1 MTVDWDLADNECQR
15 SLTLRNL
22 ESATQGLVCVISRK
36 IGLGP
41 DSVASTRVQ
50 GWGDEP
56 CQPTVRLPDWS
67 ELVASYSRMKSA
79 WGWANGGQPILV
91 CYIRKYVIIFGGIFP
106 LTSPQPKYWGGVS
119 PAGLTP
125 VPRFTKYL
133 TVMPELL
140 STYNGRLIYHT
151 SYEERDAFLF
161 LNVRF
166 TCKIVKI
173 VGKHL
178 RKISARFRSRSPS

>member
-1 MTVDWDLADNECQR
+1 M
-15 SLTLRNL
+15 
-22 ESATQGLVCVISRK
+22 
-36 IGLGP
+36 
-41 DSVASTRVQ
+41 
-50 GWGDEP
+50 
-56 CQPTVRLPDWS
+56 
-67 ELVASYSRMKSA
+67 
-79 WGWANGGQPILV
+79 
-91 CYIRKYVIIFGGIFP
+91 
-106 LTSPQPKYWGGVS
+106 TSPNQNIGGGVS

-173 VGKHL
+173 VGKHYEKFQHVL
-178 RKISARFRSRSPS
+178 GLGL